1 MGTDVRHGIVQFE
14 KRRGAKYYLYE
25 LRYKVYFIV

>member
-1 MGTDVRHGIVQFE
+1 MGTDGIVQFE